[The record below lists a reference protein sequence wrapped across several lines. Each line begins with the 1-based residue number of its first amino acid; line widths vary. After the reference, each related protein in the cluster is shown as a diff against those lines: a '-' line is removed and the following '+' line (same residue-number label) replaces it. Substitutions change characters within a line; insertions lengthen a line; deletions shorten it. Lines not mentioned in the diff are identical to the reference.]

1 MYLSQRAQTL
11 QESAI
16 RKLDTAVQSYTDV
29 YFFRLNIGQPDIKT
43 HPAIRNAIQN
53 WDIPVIAYGPA
64 SGTSECRQ
72 AFGNKK
78 NRQ

>member
-29 YFFRLNIGQPDIKT
+29 SFFRLNIGQPDIKT
-43 HPAIRNAIQN
+43 HPAIRSAIQN
-53 WDIPVIAYGPA
+53 WDIPVIAYALAGFA
-64 SGTSECRQ
+64 AETGGI
-72 AFGNKK
+72 A
-78 NRQ
+78 